1 MPIKAEE
8 VVVSLNSLMES
19 RGSIVRFKTDRGR
32 AYLPSIEIV
41 IYDDYIDSFIINMD
55 DKFYNELANH
65 LKAKFKIFN
74 ISFNNTRSCF
84 WHQDIV

>member
-8 VVVSLNSLMES
+8 VVESLNNLMKS

-32 AYLPSIEIV
+32 TYLPSIDIV
-41 IYDDYIDSFIINMD
+41 IYDDYIDSFIINMKD
-55 DKFYNELANH
+55 RFYNELANH
-65 LKAKFKIFN
+65 LKTKFKIIN
-74 ISFNNTRSCF
+74 ISFNNTCSCF